1 MMSLSTYFTTK
12 KWGSAVQLPFSA
24 YLPILTFSY
33 IGCILENIVSMSV
46 VKVVQL
52 VVKTDSYFLQFRTL
66 SILLKD
72 EWCILCDKQ
81 YTQPPTIY
89 KSANFQN
96 IRSFKVA
103 FY

>member
-1 MMSLSTYFTTK
+1 MMSLSSYFTTK
-12 KWGSAVQLPFSA
+12 KWGSTVQLPFSA

-52 VVKTDSYFLQFRTL
+52 VVKTDSYFLQFHTL

-72 EWCILCDKQ
+72 EYILVHFIKNI
-81 YTQPPTIY
+81 QPPTIY